1 LLLTRYQ
8 HRNDY
13 QNGKQQ
19 KEPAKRQRKLPGM
32 ENYLA
37 WKTRLETLLSID
49 EVIKRNAT
57 TGEIEIAGAAA
68 VKPDN
73 EKKAKK
79 YLIQNCDDC
88 VMHAINPEDNFIKI
102 LAKLNDSYGFGSID
116 PSIIL
121 NQLRDIRFH
130 PSKDPAI
137 VLNEIDIRLAELN
150 SSGGTITDDQVVQ
163 YIHDGL
169 SGDSLRDNFWYNC
182 KGNMSMVGLSKYTVE
197 TAGQYIVKF
206 WYSYKPKLSAE
217 KANSANNK
225 KKTHYEKRFCE
236 HCSNGDRQRI
246 MKTHNTADCRIHKCE
261 AANKA
266 AQNYSPPDLYHDS
279 GTSKT
284 MVNYPPPIAQKSTL
298 SQFTQPVHLSHL
310 KWALQKAVLLRF
322 SCFFTPL

>member
-1 LLLTRYQ
+1 MENSKKNQLKGR
-8 HRNDY
+8 
-13 QNGKQQ
+13 
-19 KEPAKRQRKLPGM
+19 

-37 WKTRLETLLSID
+37 WKTRLETLLTID

-57 TGEIEIAGAAA
+57 TGEIEIAGVVA
-68 VKPDN
+68 VKPEN

-88 VMHAINPEDNFIKI
+88 VMHAIDPADKFLKI

-121 NQLRDIRFH
+121 NQLRDVRFH

-137 VLNEIDIRLAELN
+137 VLNEIDIRLTELK
-150 SSGGTITDDQVVQ
+150 SSGGTISDEQVVQ

-169 SGDSLRDNFWYNC
+169 SGDSLRDNFWFNC
-182 KGNMSMVGLSKYTVE
+182 KGQMSMVGLSNYTVE

-206 WYSYKPKLSAE
+206 WYCYKPKLSAE
-217 KANSANNK
+217 KANTANDK
-225 KKTHYEKRFCE
+225 KKTYEKRFCE
-236 HCSNGDRQRI
+236 HCSNSDRHKI
-246 MKTHNTADCRIHKCE
+246 MKTHNTADCRVHKSE
-261 AANKA
+261 ATNKA

-284 MVNYPPPIAQKSTL
+284 MVNYPPPIAHEKHIVPVYTAGASQPPEMGIAKGRIKFGSTEL
-298 SQFTQPVHLSHL
+298 E
-310 KWALQKAVLLRF
+310 VLHV
-322 SCFFTPL
+322 P